1 MFSALQNPTGPPLDQ
16 HGKGLISI
24 KANNYGNVKSGGTL
38 ENVNNKDIGDVNRS
52 PDKRNNMNF
61 KNNIFIKVTE
71 KKNDPHKLNNQ
82 NGYDQNLMSKQES
95 EKKP

>member
-1 MFSALQNPTGPPLDQ
+1 
-16 HGKGLISI
+16 
-24 KANNYGNVKSGGTL
+24 
-38 ENVNNKDIGDVNRS
+38 
-52 PDKRNNMNF
+52 MNF